1 MAVTTAGL
9 VSYLISTL
17 ILLLLLFYKAYRSVL
32 QRLFVYLMVATN
44 ARELGVSA
52 SFEHHFHYKGQK
64 EVCTWV
70 ALFYNWAGMMIFVL
84 TLGILI
90 YLLCFVY
97 RLFLQPRCRRKA
109 LECVYVILSLMVS
122 FVYAWMPYIDHNYG
136 VYSWCLV
143 LDKDNG

>member
-1 MAVTTAGL
+1 MLNCSNLTERDLLSLNMAVTTAGL

-32 QRLFVYLMVATN
+32 QRLFLYLMVATN

-70 ALFYNWAGMMIFVL
+70 ALFYNWAGMMIFVF

-97 RLFLQPRCRRKA
+97 HLAKGNTIPKFLQPRCRRKA
-109 LECVYVILSLMVS
+109 LECVYTLLCLSS
-122 FVYAWMPYIDHNYG
+122 G
-136 VYSWCLV
+136 
-143 LDKDNG
+143 